1 MKFTILACLIAML
14 LATGVSI
21 TCEDG
26 FYPNAN
32 NDGDDICYQ
41 CPGSEIGVIKCDDSN
56 NAEEL
61 NEGIEG
67 LRDDGLTALCPPTA
81 FTGLV
86 NLYWMDNNCVIECKE
101 GCQTCYI
108 DYDFCLDCEPGYVWN
123 DDYTCLP
130 SVIGLLATT
139 LFLLVV
145 GTVFI
150 VISFM
155 KVNAAAK

>member
-1 MKFTILACLIAML
+1 
-14 LATGVSI
+14 
-21 TCEDG
+21 
-26 FYPNAN
+26 
-32 NDGDDICYQ
+32 
-41 CPGSEIGVIKCDDSN
+41 
-56 NAEEL
+56 
-61 NEGIEG
+61 
-67 LRDDGLTALCPPTA
+67 
-81 FTGLV
+81 
-86 NLYWMDNNCVIECKE
+86 MDNNCVIECKE

-155 KVNAAAK
+155 KVNAAAKWSNQEYLSLFLSWYMKFLMAFYFKSWRHWKHSTLWWKKMKNITFSWKTNFIWPAFICFFDKNVTDKIHNLFKK